1 MVADNI
7 VTMLIDNDV
16 DADDIRRAFRGEGVV
31 IDALKSYI
39 DSDVDEW
46 TEDDNLDIDI
56 DPSNTTV
63 SFGRPINYSTVSSTT
78 TPNARSSGGLSKQ
91 ILNLRTDP
99 SKISVNSLS
108 KRITH
113 VRATVDVSK
122 PNKIIF

>member
-1 MVADNI
+1 MSLMLVVEMWSVVKDSIISSDRSMVADNI

-56 DPSNTTV
+56 DYIDDDN
-63 SFGRPINYSTVSSTT
+63 GDDDNYDDE
-78 TPNARSSGGLSKQ
+78 NW
-91 ILNLRTDP
+91 
-99 SKISVNSLS
+99 
-108 KRITH
+108 
-113 VRATVDVSK
+113 
-122 PNKIIF
+122 

>member
-1 MVADNI
+1 MSLMLVTEMWSVVKDSIISSDRSMVADNI

-56 DPSNTTV
+56 DYIDDDN
-63 SFGRPINYSTVSSTT
+63 GDDDNYDDE
-78 TPNARSSGGLSKQ
+78 NW
-91 ILNLRTDP
+91 
-99 SKISVNSLS
+99 
-108 KRITH
+108 
-113 VRATVDVSK
+113 
-122 PNKIIF
+122 

>member
-1 MVADNI
+1 MSLMLVVEMWSVVKDSIIISDRSMVADNI

-56 DPSNTTV
+56 DYIDDDN
-63 SFGRPINYSTVSSTT
+63 GDDDNYDDE
-78 TPNARSSGGLSKQ
+78 NW
-91 ILNLRTDP
+91 
-99 SKISVNSLS
+99 
-108 KRITH
+108 
-113 VRATVDVSK
+113 
-122 PNKIIF
+122 

>member
-46 TEDDNLDIDI
+46 TEDDNLDIDLDYI
-56 DPSNTTV
+56 DDD
-63 SFGRPINYSTVSSTT
+63 
-78 TPNARSSGGLSKQ
+78 
-91 ILNLRTDP
+91 TDDDD
-99 SKISVNSLS
+99 N
-108 KRITH
+108 
-113 VRATVDVSK
+113 DDDE
-122 PNKIIF
+122 NW